1 MSPLT
6 VRVAS
11 GVALG
16 AVALAVVV
24 VGGAAYAV
32 AVIVLAGLALYE
44 FYRLAAC
51 LVPQAG
57 PYAVT
62 GVVIGTLLLTL
73 QAFAPG
79 GPRLAAAAALLALLL
94 SLAALALL
102 PLELSAVRWA
112 LTVAGLLYVVG
123 LCATLLL
130 LRDAGGDGQSLIQ
143 TAYTSAQGRTW
154 ILTVC
159 AITWGCDTAAYVVG
173 RAIGRTP
180 FFPRISPQK
189 TVEGAL
195 GGIVGGVVA
204 ATAVATLLHLHQP
217 LATIVAV
224 AFTGTL
230 AAQAGDLA
238 ESALKRQA
246 GVKDSGTLI
255 PGHGGVLDRVD
266 SLLFVSGLTYCWYLI
281 IAS

>member
-1 MSPLT
+1 LT
-6 VRVAS
+6 ARVAS
-11 GVALG
+11 GVVLG
-16 AVALAVVV
+16 AVALVVVV

-51 LVPQAG
+51 LIPQAA
-57 PYAVT
+57 PFAVT
-62 GVVIGTLLLTL
+62 GVVVGTLLLTL

-79 GPRLAAAAALLALLL
+79 GDPHWAAAAALLALLL

-102 PLELSAVRWA
+102 PAELSAVRWA
-112 LTVAGLLYVVG
+112 LTAAGLLYVVA

-130 LRDAGGDGQSLIQ
+130 LRGAGGE
-143 TAYTSAQGRTW
+143 GRSW

-159 AITWGCDTAAYVVG
+159 AITWGCDTAAYFVG

-217 LATIVAV
+217 LATIIVI

-266 SLLFVSGLTYCWYLI
+266 SLLFVSGLTYCWYLFCDI
-281 IAS
+281 SH

>member
-51 LVPQAG
+51 VAPQAT
-57 PYAVT
+57 PFAVT
-62 GVVIGTLLLTL
+62 GVVVGTLLLTL
-73 QAFAPG
+73 HAFAPG
-79 GPRLAAAAALLALLL
+79 GPRWAAAAALLALLL

-102 PLELSAVRWA
+102 PPELSAVRWA
-112 LTVAGLLYVVG
+112 LTAAGLLDVVG

-130 LRDAGGDGQSLIQ
+130 LRGAGGE
-143 TAYTSAQGRTW
+143 GRTW

-159 AITWGCDTAAYVVG
+159 AITWGCDTAAYFVG

-180 FFPRISPQK
+180 FFPRISPRK

-195 GGIVGGVVA
+195 GGIIGGVVA
-204 ATAVATLLHLHQP
+204 ATAVATLLHLQQP

>member
-1 MSPLT
+1 LSPLT
-6 VRVAS
+6 ARVAS

-24 VGGAAYAV
+24 VGGTAYAV

-44 FYRLAAC
+44 FYRLAAR
-51 LVPQAG
+51 LAPQAT
-57 PYAVT
+57 PFAVT
-62 GVVIGTLLLTL
+62 GVVVGTLLLTL
-73 QAFAPG
+73 HAFAPD
-79 GPRLAAAAALLALLL
+79 GPRWAAAAALLALLL

-112 LTVAGLLYVVG
+112 LTTAGLLYVVG

-130 LRDAGGDGQSLIQ
+130 LRGPRLAGGE
-143 TAYTSAQGRTW
+143 GRTW

-180 FFPRISPQK
+180 FFPRISPRK

>member
-1 MSPLT
+1 LT

-24 VGGAAYAV
+24 VGGAAFAV

-51 LVPQAG
+51 LAPQAT
-57 PYAVT
+57 PFTVT
-62 GVVIGTLLLTL
+62 GVVVGTLLLTL
-73 QAFAPG
+73 LHAFAPG
-79 GPRLAAAAALLALLL
+79 GSRWAVVAALLALLL

-102 PLELSAVRWA
+102 PLEFSAVRWA
-112 LTVAGLLYVVG
+112 LTAAGLLYVVG

-130 LRDAGGDGQSLIQ
+130 LRGAGGE
-143 TAYTSAQGRTW
+143 GRTW

-159 AITWGCDTAAYVVG
+159 AITWGCDTAAYFVG

-230 AAQAGDLA
+230 AAQAGDLT
-238 ESALKRQA
+238 ESAFKRQA

-266 SLLFVSGLTYCWYLI
+266 SLLFVSGLTYCWHLVLT
-281 IAS
+281 

>member
-1 MSPLT
+1 
-6 VRVAS
+6 
-11 GVALG
+11 
-16 AVALAVVV
+16 
-24 VGGAAYAV
+24 V

-44 FYRLAAC
+44 FYRLAAH
-51 LVPQAG
+51 LVPQVA
-57 PYAVT
+57 PFAVS
-62 GVVIGTLLLTL
+62 GVVVGTLLLTL

-79 GPRLAAAAALLALLL
+79 GPRWAAAAALLALLL

-112 LTVAGLLYVVG
+112 LTAAGLLYVVG

-130 LRDAGGDGQSLIQ
+130 LRGAGGE
-143 TAYTSAQGRTW
+143 GRTW
-154 ILTVC
+154 ILAVC
-159 AITWGCDTAAYVVG
+159 AITWGCDTAAYFVG

-180 FFPRISPQK
+180 FFPRISPRK

-204 ATAVATLLHLHQP
+204 GTALATLLHLHQP

-281 IAS
+281 VGSTQ

>member
-1 MSPLT
+1 LT
-6 VRVAS
+6 ARVAS

-16 AVALAVVV
+16 AVALSVVV

-44 FYRLAAC
+44 FYRLAAR
-51 LVPQAG
+51 LAPQAE
-57 PYAVT
+57 PFAVS
-62 GVVIGTLLLTL
+62 GVVVGTLLLTL

-79 GPRLAAAAALLALLL
+79 GPHWATAAALLALLL

-102 PLELSAVRWA
+102 PPELSAVRWA
-112 LTVAGLLYVVG
+112 LTAAGLLYVVG

-130 LRDAGGDGQSLIQ
+130 LRGAGGE
-143 TAYTSAQGRTW
+143 GRTW

-159 AITWGCDTAAYVVG
+159 AMTWGCDTAAYFVG

-180 FFPRISPQK
+180 FFPRISPRK
-189 TVEGAL
+189 TVEGAM

-204 ATAVATLLHLHQP
+204 GTAVATLLHLHQP
-217 LATIVAV
+217 FATLVAV

-266 SLLFVSGLTYCWYLI
+266 SLLFVSGLTYCWYLLLT
-281 IAS
+281 

>member
-1 MSPLT
+1 M
-6 VRVAS
+6 
-11 GVALG
+11 ALG
-16 AVALAVVV
+16 AAALTLVV

-32 AVIVLAGLALYE
+32 AVIVVAGLALYE
-44 FYRLAAC
+44 FYQLAARLAAS
-51 LVPQAG
+51 QAA
-57 PYAVT
+57 PFSLT
-62 GVVIGTLLLTL
+62 GVVVGTLLLTL

-79 GPRLAAAAALLALLL
+79 GPHWAAAAALLALLL

-102 PLELSAVRWA
+102 PPELSAVRWA
-112 LTVAGLLYVVG
+112 LTAAGLLYVVG

-130 LRDAGGDGQSLIQ
+130 LRGGAGG
-143 TAYTSAQGRTW
+143 AGRTW

-180 FFPRISPQK
+180 FFPRISPRK

-195 GGIVGGVVA
+195 GGIVGGVAA
-204 ATAVATLLHLHQP
+204 ATAVATFLHLHQP
-217 LATIVAV
+217 LATIIAV

-246 GVKDSGTLI
+246 GVKDSGMLI

-266 SLLFVSGLTYCWYLI
+266 SLLFVSGLTYCWYLLL
-281 IAS
+281 

>member
-1 MSPLT
+1 LT
-6 VRVAS
+6 ARVAS

-44 FYRLAAC
+44 FYRLAAH
-51 LVPQAG
+51 LAPQAA
-57 PYAVT
+57 PFAVT
-62 GVVIGTLLLTL
+62 GVVVGTLLLTL

-79 GPRLAAAAALLALLL
+79 GLRWAAAAALLALLL

-102 PLELSAVRWA
+102 PPELSAVRWA
-112 LTVAGLLYVVG
+112 LTAAGLLYVVG

-130 LRDAGGDGQSLIQ
+130 LGAGGE
-143 TAYTSAQGRTW
+143 GRTW

-159 AITWGCDTAAYVVG
+159 AITWGCDTTAYFVG

-180 FFPRISPQK
+180 FFPRVSPRK

-204 ATAVATLLHLHQP
+204 ATAVASLLHLHQP

-281 IAS
+281 VGS

>member
-1 MSPLT
+1 LT
-6 VRVAS
+6 ARVAS

-16 AVALAVVV
+16 AVALAVVI

-44 FYRLAAC
+44 FYRLAAR
-51 LVPQAG
+51 LAPQAA
-57 PYAVT
+57 PFAVS
-62 GVVIGTLLLTL
+62 GVMVGTLLLTL

-79 GPRLAAAAALLALLL
+79 GPRWAAAAALLVLLL

-102 PLELSAVRWA
+102 PPELSAVRWA
-112 LTVAGLLYVVG
+112 LTAAGLLYVVG

-130 LRDAGGDGQSLIQ
+130 LRGADDE
-143 TAYTSAQGRTW
+143 GRTW

-159 AITWGCDTAAYVVG
+159 AMTWGCDTAAYFVG

-180 FFPRISPQK
+180 FFPRISPRK

-204 ATAVATLLHLHQP
+204 GTAVATLLHLHQP
-217 LATIVAV
+217 LTTIVAL

-255 PGHGGVLDRVD
+255 PGHGGILDRVD
-266 SLLFVSGLTYCWYLI
+266 SLLFVSALTYCWYLI
-281 IAS
+281 VGSTQ